1 MCSSDLD
8 EIPGLFGQ
16 MKPMPGAIEA
26 VRKLNEK
33 YDCYILSTAP
43 WRNPSAWSDKVE
55 WITKH
60 LEDVFYKKMVI
71 THCKHL
77 CKGDYLIDDRDKNGA
92 AEFEGEL
99 ILFRSE
105 RFPNWDSV
113 VEYLMAK

>member
-1 MCSSDLD
+1 MDGVIVDFVSAL
-8 EIPGLFGQ
+8 
-16 MKPMPGAIEA
+16 EA

-55 WITKH
+55 
-60 LEDVFYKKMVI
+60 
-71 THCKHL
+71 
-77 CKGDYLIDDRDKNGA
+77 
-92 AEFEGEL
+92 FEGEL

-113 VEYLMAK
+113 VEYLMEK